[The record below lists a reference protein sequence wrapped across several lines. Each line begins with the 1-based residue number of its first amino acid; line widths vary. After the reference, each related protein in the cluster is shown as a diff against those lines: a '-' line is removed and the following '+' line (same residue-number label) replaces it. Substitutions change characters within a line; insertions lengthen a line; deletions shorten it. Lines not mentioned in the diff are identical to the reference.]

1 MDIYFDFE
9 ATQFSERI
17 IAIGATCEYGDFD
30 CLVSSFKKKITPFIT
45 QLTGITKE
53 MVEDAPTANEAFI
66 DLWQWIAQ
74 VNEGGEPVFYH
85 CYGESDRNFL
95 HNTADKMEENAI
107 SRFVRKLAD
116 SMIDD
121 SKTVC
126 RFFHTKAIGVHKA
139 LKYFE
144 PETPDQDHDPL
155 NDAILL
161 KRLMEHVENA
171 EPLADCPYEEH
182 ATQPKTSTKIK
193 PQQGKET
200 YHIVIT
206 HTTDEKAKSKTFMH
220 LGQATSWMVQRIQK
234 THPCVNYNNV
244 LKKIQKAITNGTPYA
259 NWYWNKVII
268 KEGE

>member
-17 IAIGATCEYGDFD
+17 IAIGATCDYGDFD
-30 CLVSSFKKKITPFIT
+30 CLVSSFKKKVTPLIT

-53 MVEDAPTANEAFI
+53 MLEGAPTANDAFI
-66 DLWQWIAQ
+66 DLWQWIAH

-85 CYGESDRNFL
+85 CYGESDRTFL
-95 HNTADKMEENAI
+95 LNTAAKMEENAM

-144 PETPDQDHDPL
+144 PEIPDQDHDSL

-161 KRLMEHVENA
+161 KRLMEHIDKA
-171 EPLADCPYEEH
+171 EPLNEYPFVENDKIIKVVVPQSSNSGYLITAISLTDMVMKPRFFNTYSEACDWLYPRIKKKS
-182 ATQPKTSTKIK
+182 PKAVRDNI
-193 PQQGKET
+193 
-200 YHIVIT
+200 
-206 HTTDEKAKSKTFMH
+206 
-220 LGQATSWMVQRIQK
+220 
-234 THPCVNYNNV
+234 
-244 LKKIQKAITNGTPYA
+244 LKRMKKAIDETSDYGGFH
-259 NWYWNKVII
+259 WI
-268 KEGE
+268 KEVC

>member
-1 MDIYFDFE
+1 MDNYFDFE

-17 IAIGATCEYGDFD
+17 IAIGATCDYGDFD

-53 MVEDAPTANEAFI
+53 MVEGAPTANDAFI
-66 DLWQWIAQ
+66 DLWQWIAH

-95 HNTADKMEENAI
+95 HNTADKMEENAM

-121 SKTVC
+121 SKIVC

-144 PETPDQDHDPL
+144 PEIPDQDHDPL

-161 KRLMEHVENA
+161 KRLMEHIEKA
-171 EPLADCPYEEH
+171 EPLADCPYEECV
-182 ATQPKTSTKIK
+182 TQPKTSIKAK
-193 PQQGKET
+193 PQRAKEV

-206 HTTDEKAKSKTFMH
+206 HATDEKAKSKTFMH
-220 LGQATSWMVQRIQK
+220 LGQATSWMVSKMKNNYPCVNFDRVLKRIQK
-234 THPCVNYNNV
+234 AMET
-244 LKKIQKAITNGTPYA
+244 GTSYA

-268 KEGE
+268 KEDE